1 MDFLLDKKIID
12 LNIPILGISIKIIDH
27 MKMYFDYNYK
37 KWNCQLFFVIYR
49 KIRQFLFHYF
59 ILTPI
64 TPPNIPKVVPTSII
78 IILCIFKLNFQF
90 KILEII

>member
-1 MDFLLDKKIID
+1 MELSIVFCD
-12 LNIPILGISIKIIDH
+12 L
-27 MKMYFDYNYK
+27 F
-37 KWNCQLFFVIYR
+37 LFFIA
-49 KIRQFLFHYF
+49 KFDNSFFHYF

-90 KILEII
+90 KMLEIV

>member
-1 MDFLLDKKIID
+1 
-12 LNIPILGISIKIIDH
+12 
-27 MKMYFDYNYK
+27 MKMYFDYK
-37 KWNCQLFFVIYR
+37 LQKWNCSIVFCDLFFIFHR

-90 KILEII
+90 KMLEIV